1 MINKQSIWFTF
12 LFSLILVLSIFYI
25 TMDSTKLDELI
36 INNNTDTTDTTLV
49 VNENTELVALRIQDE
64 EETLE
69 TINELQNILLDQ
81 TSDLST
87 KNDAY
92 EELININ
99 NNKSIEHNLEK
110 IILKDFKLESF
121 IKIKGNNITIFID
134 SDEHDYKIANDIINR
149 ITKEFKVDKYITV
162 KFN

>member
-12 LFSLILVLSIFYI
+12 LFSIILVLSIFYI
-25 TMDSTKLDELI
+25 TMDSNNLEELI
-36 INNNTDTTDTTLV
+36 VDVDTSDTSLV
-49 VNENTELVALRIQDE
+49 VNESTELVALRVQND

-81 TSDLST
+81 TSDVDA

-92 EELININ
+92 EKLMNIS
-99 NNKSIEHNLEK
+99 NNKSLESNLEK
-110 IILKDFKLESF
+110 IISKEFNLESF
-121 IKIKGNNITIFID
+121 VKINNSNITVFID
-134 SDEHDYKIANDIINR
+134 CDTHDYKLANSIISR
-149 ITKEFKVDKYITV
+149 ISKEFKEDKYITV